1 MQFDV
6 QFQKKHKVDLSEI
19 PVEQDLFYRA
29 RLVELDSQTST
40 HLLELFYLS
49 SKTTVQKLKNA
60 LDLTDDELQNFFE
73 KIASLEILS
82 FDKEAV
88 VIDKDVKKKIECH
101 LEKFSEEF
109 IPGIEYFQTLLR
121 QVPISILPTWYP
133 LPRTCDSIF
142 LSLKERIFQTP
153 SQYLRHLQEVES
165 EEYPVQILVQS
176 LLASP
181 RHSLSLQEVEELS
194 GFKGGE
200 LQKFCLFLEF
210 NFIAILTYKSSGEG
224 WSSYL
229 ELPAELSAY
238 LKKQS
243 HPLPF
248 TSVIQNTVVPDRGIP
263 LAFAFD
269 LSQVI
274 RFVKM
279 HPVRVTKEGIRY
291 NFSSPVF
298 SKLVETLSLSVA
310 YLETILSRGIELQ
323 LLEIDQGFV
332 TLHPQAEPWLLY
344 SIEKQA
350 LTLFKA
356 LWIQKNPNLKQA
368 EKGLASII
376 TNGWVLADEVIKN
389 ISYGKPHLVRG
400 RDGFDYEIQDEVR
413 LNYENLE
420 TLFESGLIEWGTY
433 EKKRCLQLT
442 DLGKQIAR

>member
-1 MQFDV
+1 
-6 QFQKKHKVDLSEI
+6 
-19 PVEQDLFYRA
+19 
-29 RLVELDSQTST
+29 
-40 HLLELFYLS
+40 
-49 SKTTVQKLKNA
+49 
-60 LDLTDDELQNFFE
+60 
-73 KIASLEILS
+73 
-82 FDKEAV
+82 
-88 VIDKDVKKKIECH
+88 
-101 LEKFSEEF
+101 
-109 IPGIEYFQTLLR
+109 LLR

-210 NFIAILTYKSSGEG
+210 NFIAILTYKSMGEG

-248 TSVIQNTVVPDRGIP
+248 TPVIQNTVIPDRGIP

-279 HPVRVTKEGIRY
+279 HPMRATREGMGH

-323 LLEIDQGFV
+323 LLEIDQDFV
-332 TLHPQAEPWLLY
+332 TLHHQAEPWLLY

-350 LTLFKA
+350 LTLYKA

-376 TNGWVLADEVIKN
+376 ANGWVLADEVLKN
-389 ISYGKPHLVRG
+389 ISYGKPQLVRG

-413 LNYENLE
+413 LNHENLD
-420 TLFESGLIEWGTY
+420 TLFESGLIEWGIY
-433 EKKRCLQLT
+433 ESKRCLRLT